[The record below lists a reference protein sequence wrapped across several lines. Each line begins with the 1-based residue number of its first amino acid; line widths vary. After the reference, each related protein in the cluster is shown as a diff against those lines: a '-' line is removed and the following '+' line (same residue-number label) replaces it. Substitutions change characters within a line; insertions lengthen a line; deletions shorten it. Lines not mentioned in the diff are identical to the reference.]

1 MPPRRSAVR
10 ADAVLK
16 KKPATQQRK
25 PQAAEVQRRPAVSRK
40 AEEEEASSVADGE
53 AGSYE
58 LLGMLIFGQGT
69 SSPAFKCS
77 VLGKYRAYEDA
88 GNRAREE
95 ADKVIAYTRGAYGSK
110 AADKVSKQTKADTQ
124 RLSKITM
131 CLTGAVRRND
141 HFRWQVVPAAEN
153 HETTVFQF
161 WHDCG
166 PKGKKTMVQWVS
178 EDMFSDGLDIWMCV

>member
-16 KKPATQQRK
+16 KKPAARLRK
-25 PQAAEVQRRPAVSRK
+25 PRVVEVRRRPAVSREAVK
-40 AEEEEASSVADGE
+40 EASAAEDAGAD
-53 AGSYE
+53 SYE

-77 VLGKYRAYEDA
+77 VLGKYRSCEDA

-95 ADKVIAYTRGAYGSK
+95 ADKVIAYTRGAYGS
-110 AADKVSKQTKADTQ
+110 AAAGKVSKQTKTDTQ

-131 CLTGAVRRND
+131 CLTGAVRRKD
-141 HFRWQVVPAAEN
+141 YFRWQVVPAAEI
-153 HETTVFQF
+153 HKTTAFQF

-166 PKGKKTMVQWVS
+166 PKGRKTMIQWVS
-178 EDMFSDGLDIWMCV
+178 EDMFSDGLDIHMCV